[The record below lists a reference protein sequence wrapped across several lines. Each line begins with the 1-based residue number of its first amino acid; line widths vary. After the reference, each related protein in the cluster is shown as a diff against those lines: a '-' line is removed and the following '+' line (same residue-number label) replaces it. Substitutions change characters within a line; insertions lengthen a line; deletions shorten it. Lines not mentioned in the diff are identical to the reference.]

1 MLLSLEVSLCPCGI
15 TEKKHICCTAVV
27 VLFFFFC
34 LFSSLLAF
42 LRFLFGQ
49 GLRVIFYSS
58 TAVVGQ
64 NIAPRCCCSFPWAM
78 ERKNNAKLL
87 LLVPLEREVLSASW
101 ALFLSCQSLLWQLVL
116 PVVDKSCSSVR
127 TCPFRALHIAT
138 YLALRS
144 LFNCNDMEW
153 EEKWKIKLGETF
165 LKGTMQ
171 LVYTFFTPWIMCK
184 LDRQRC
190 RHIFNNQPGSA
201 AGGWPTADLAS
212 TKFNQ
217 ANPTRSHGN
226 WVQFQAPRKTRATET
241 FRAKLFSSSSSSN
254 SHWQKIRKKKTMT
267 TSIKKEIRKEHETNK
282 KHPKQQQQDV
292 KGHLT
297 HGLVVSKT
305 FVAFNSAPHASA
317 SRRGYRRGMGAFGN
331 TKVIKWKLLRW
342 GLPEGKTTKL

>member
-241 FRAKLFSSSSSSN
+241 FRTKLFSSSSSSN
-254 SHWQKIRKKKTMT
+254 SHWQKIRKKRRWRRALKKKYAKNMKQIKNIRSSSNKTWRGIWPMDL
-267 TSIKKEIRKEHETNK
+267 SCQ
-282 KHPKQQQQDV
+282 KHLLPST
-292 KGHLT
+292 L
-297 HGLVVSKT
+297 
-305 FVAFNSAPHASA
+305 PHMPTPA
-317 SRRGYRRGMGAFGN
+317 
-331 TKVIKWKLLRW
+331 
-342 GLPEGKTTKL
+342 EGDIGEEWWRLAIQKS

>member
-144 LFNCNDMEW
+144 LFNCNDME
-153 EEKWKIKLGETF
+153 
-165 LKGTMQ
+165 
-171 LVYTFFTPWIMCK
+171 
-184 LDRQRC
+184 
-190 RHIFNNQPGSA
+190 
-201 AGGWPTADLAS
+201 
-212 TKFNQ
+212 
-217 ANPTRSHGN
+217 
-226 WVQFQAPRKTRATET
+226 
-241 FRAKLFSSSSSSN
+241 
-254 SHWQKIRKKKTMT
+254 
-267 TSIKKEIRKEHETNK
+267 
-282 KHPKQQQQDV
+282 
-292 KGHLT
+292 
-297 HGLVVSKT
+297 
-305 FVAFNSAPHASA
+305 
-317 SRRGYRRGMGAFGN
+317 
-331 TKVIKWKLLRW
+331 
-342 GLPEGKTTKL
+342 

>member
-1 MLLSLEVSLCPCGI
+1 MLHRSGCP
-15 TEKKHICCTAVV
+15 
-27 VLFFFFC
+27 FFFFC

-144 LFNCNDMEW
+144 LFNILFSTFCAP
-153 EEKWKIKLGETF
+153 LTLYVRLFHACCFVPLPFHCTF
-165 LKGTMQ
+165 LLIWWGT
-171 LVYTFFTPWIMCK
+171 
-184 LDRQRC
+184 
-190 RHIFNNQPGSA
+190 
-201 AGGWPTADLAS
+201 
-212 TKFNQ
+212 
-217 ANPTRSHGN
+217 
-226 WVQFQAPRKTRATET
+226 
-241 FRAKLFSSSSSSN
+241 
-254 SHWQKIRKKKTMT
+254 
-267 TSIKKEIRKEHETNK
+267 
-282 KHPKQQQQDV
+282 
-292 KGHLT
+292 
-297 HGLVVSKT
+297 
-305 FVAFNSAPHASA
+305 
-317 SRRGYRRGMGAFGN
+317 
-331 TKVIKWKLLRW
+331 
-342 GLPEGKTTKL
+342 